1 MHSGGSEKRV
11 ERWLEER
18 SQFIGYLVG
27 EGFPG
32 YGKEKRKCV
41 SFVIY

>member
-1 MHSGGSEKRV
+1 MHSHCSEELI
-11 ERWLEER
+11 ERWLGER
-18 SQFIGYLVG
+18 SQCIGYLVCG
-27 EGFPG
+27 GFPG